1 MKKQLIVALL
11 ALFCVSAWAAGKPVA
26 EVYSINEYANLLCRY
41 SVLMS
46 AQERQDL
53 GEWGLRMVEK
63 YPRAHFG
70 ELANF
75 LNILSVPLSNDDRRG
90 IIDRCKKIVES
101 DPEFLIGDLPYLIA
115 GLGFAEIYGA
125 EDYESLIRWMKI
137 RLLILNG
144 YY

>member
-1 MKKQLIVALL
+1 
-11 ALFCVSAWAAGKPVA
+11 
-26 EVYSINEYANLLCRY
+26 
-41 SVLMS
+41 MS

-75 LNILSVPLSNDDRRG
+75 LKILSVPLSNDDRRG

-101 DPEFLIGDLPYLIA
+101 DPEFLIGNLPYLIA
-115 GLGFAEIYGA
+115 ALGVAEIYGA
-125 EDYESLIRWMKI
+125 EDYESLIRWMMNLYEQHPIPEKVVL
-137 RLLILNG
+137 R
-144 YY
+144 